1 MNYYETLYIVHP
13 SLESGRLKDII
24 LGIEESLKKIGG
36 SPLAMELWG
45 KRKLAYFI
53 DKQKYGTYVLLHYN
67 GEGKCTGEFAIELEQ
82 NPNILAYLTTSIE
95 KENVLEQTDD
105 LDTQIAGK
113 TRETQRVEPSSETA
127 TPEAKL
133 PEVITQEKDTIDAP
147 VDGATSEGSDGK
159 LDIKTES
166 KEADT
171 TEVENKEKP
180 VDVDEVKADDDP
192 LEVKENESDKKDE
205 NELSGHYSSLKN
217 PYIPRIEKNINWET
231 TDWYKTEPHIQ
242 VPDYFYEYMSNYLT
256 AKFDYLLGKSM
267 IFKTWK

>member
-24 LGIEESLKKIGG
+24 LAVEESLKKIGG

-67 GEGKCTGEFAIELEQ
+67 GEGKCTGEFAVELEQ

-95 KENVLEQTDD
+95 KENVLEQAED

-113 TRETQRVEPSSETA
+113 TRESQRTESSSERTK
-127 TPEAKL
+127 TTETEPT
-133 PEVITQEKDTIDAP
+133 EVTTQENDTIDATADE
-147 VDGATSEGSDGK
+147 VTSEGGDEQ
-159 LDIKTES
+159 LDPETET

-171 TEVENKEKP
+171 AEVENEEES
-180 VDVDEVKADDDP
+180 VEVDEVKADEEP
-192 LEVKENESDKKDE
+192 LEATENESDKKDTADDETSPEEDIESKQE
-205 NELSGHYSSLKN
+205 NAD
-217 PYIPRIEKNINWET
+217 ET
-231 TDWYKTEPHIQ
+231 AAVSE
-242 VPDYFYEYMSNYLT
+242 EE
-256 AKFDYLLGKSM
+256 
-267 IFKTWK
+267 

>member
-24 LGIEESLKKIGG
+24 LAVEESLKKIGG

-67 GEGKCTGEFAIELEQ
+67 GEGKCTGEFAVELEQ

-95 KENVLEQTDD
+95 KENVLEQVED

-113 TRETQRVEPSSETA
+113 TRESQRTESSSERTK
-127 TPEAKL
+127 TTETDST
-133 PEVITQEKDTIDAP
+133 EVKTQENDTIDATADE
-147 VDGATSEGSDGK
+147 VTSEGGDEQ
-159 LDIKTES
+159 LDPETET

-171 TEVENKEKP
+171 AEVENEEES
-180 VDVDEVKADDDP
+180 VEVDEVKADEES
-192 LEVKENESDKKDE
+192 LEATENESDKKDTADDETSPEEDIESKQE
-205 NELSGHYSSLKN
+205 NAD
-217 PYIPRIEKNINWET
+217 ET
-231 TDWYKTEPHIQ
+231 AAVSE
-242 VPDYFYEYMSNYLT
+242 EE
-256 AKFDYLLGKSM
+256 
-267 IFKTWK
+267 

>member
-24 LGIEESLKKIGG
+24 LSVEESLKKIGG

-67 GEGKCTGEFAIELEQ
+67 GEGKCTGEFAVELEQ

-95 KENVLEQTDD
+95 KENVLEQAED

-113 TRETQRVEPSSETA
+113 TRESQRTESSSEPTK
-127 TPEAKL
+127 TTETEPT
-133 PEVITQEKDTIDAP
+133 EVTTQENDTIDATADE
-147 VDGATSEGSDGK
+147 VTSEGGDEQ
-159 LDIKTES
+159 LDPETET

-171 TEVENKEKP
+171 SEVENEEES
-180 VDVDEVKADDDP
+180 VEVDEVRADEEP
-192 LEVKENESDKKDE
+192 LEATENESDKKDTADDETSPEEDIESKQE
-205 NELSGHYSSLKN
+205 NAD
-217 PYIPRIEKNINWET
+217 ET
-231 TDWYKTEPHIQ
+231 AAVSE
-242 VPDYFYEYMSNYLT
+242 EE
-256 AKFDYLLGKSM
+256 
-267 IFKTWK
+267 

>member
-24 LGIEESLKKIGG
+24 LSVEESLKKIGG

-67 GEGKCTGEFAIELEQ
+67 GEGKCTGEFAVELEQ

-95 KENVLEQTDD
+95 KENVLEQAED

-113 TRETQRVEPSSETA
+113 TRESERTESSSEPTK
-127 TPEAKL
+127 TTETEPT
-133 PEVITQEKDTIDAP
+133 EVTTQENDTIDATADE
-147 VDGATSEGSDGK
+147 VTSEGGDEQ
-159 LDIKTES
+159 LDLETET

-171 TEVENKEKP
+171 SEVENEEES
-180 VDVDEVKADDDP
+180 VEVGEAKADEEP
-192 LEVKENESDKKDE
+192 LEATENESDKKDAADDEVSPEEDIESKQE
-205 NELSGHYSSLKN
+205 NAD
-217 PYIPRIEKNINWET
+217 ET
-231 TDWYKTEPHIQ
+231 AAVSE
-242 VPDYFYEYMSNYLT
+242 EE
-256 AKFDYLLGKSM
+256 
-267 IFKTWK
+267 

>member
-24 LGIEESLKKIGG
+24 LSVEESLKKIGG

-67 GEGKCTGEFAIELEQ
+67 GEGKCTGEFAVELEQ

-95 KENVLEQTDD
+95 KENVLEQAED

-113 TRETQRVEPSSETA
+113 TRESQRTESSSEPTK
-127 TPEAKL
+127 TTETEPT
-133 PEVITQEKDTIDAP
+133 EVTTQENDTIDATADE
-147 VDGATSEGSDGK
+147 VTSEGGDEQ
-159 LDIKTES
+159 LDLETET

-171 TEVENKEKP
+171 SEVENEEES
-180 VDVDEVKADDDP
+180 VEVGEAKADEEP
-192 LEVKENESDKKDE
+192 LEATENESDKKDTADDETSPEEDIESKQE
-205 NELSGHYSSLKN
+205 NAD
-217 PYIPRIEKNINWET
+217 ET
-231 TDWYKTEPHIQ
+231 AAVSE
-242 VPDYFYEYMSNYLT
+242 EE
-256 AKFDYLLGKSM
+256 
-267 IFKTWK
+267 